1 MDLTK
6 LDLRAAVSEGAEFEL
21 KHWGSD
27 EGLGLFPTVLGYDSE
42 EVETACR
49 ELRRRASRA
58 KDREAAVAMLER
70 LPLVR
75 AQTALIGL
83 RGGSGETSTVEKL
96 RALMEKPGFVW
107 VVEQI
112 EAFAG
117 DRASFFKSAEDS

>member
-21 KHWGSD
+21 KHPGTG
-27 EGLGLFPTVLGYDSE
+27 EGIGVFPTVLGYDSE
-42 EVETACR
+42 EVETAER
-49 ELRRRASRA
+49 DLRRRASRA
-58 KDREAAVAMLER
+58 KDREAAVAILER

-75 AQTALIGL
+75 AQTALTGL

-96 RALMEKPGFVW
+96 SALMAKPGFIW
-107 VVEQI
+107 IIEQI

-117 DRASFFKSAEDS
+117 DRASFFSSAEDS